1 MGAIRDEVWPSE
13 LDNET
18 LVLKDGSCLSL
29 TKKADKD
36 TNKKIMSILRQ
47 KLELTNKQ
55 VTKEAKRCSKYED
68 ICLIMFKKYREIANS
83 S

>member
-29 TKKADKD
+29 TKTADKD

-47 KLELTNKQ
+47 KLELTNK
-55 VTKEAKRCSKYED
+55 
-68 ICLIMFKKYREIANS
+68 
-83 S
+83 